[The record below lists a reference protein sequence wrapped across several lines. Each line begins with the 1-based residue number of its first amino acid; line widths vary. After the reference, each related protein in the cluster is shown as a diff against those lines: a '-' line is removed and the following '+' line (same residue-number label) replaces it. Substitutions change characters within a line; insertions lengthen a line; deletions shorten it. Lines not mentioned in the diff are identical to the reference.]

1 MRLKTSRWLF
11 FVAAALLAG
20 CASVAN
26 QPINQ
31 FVQVPYE
38 SLSALPDDG
47 NNDTTIIGLGFSGG
61 GARSA
66 AFAYG
71 VLQQLERTPVPGEP
85 QRSMLDLV
93 RFISGVSGGAI
104 AAAYVG
110 IKGRHN
116 YHDFR
121 EKYLIRDS
129 EETMRTHVGA
139 VNLLRAMRGG
149 VNTTDTFAAWLDRN
163 VFDGAKFADMW
174 KPGRPIVWINA
185 SDLYNR
191 VPFVFNYHTLAA
203 LCTDLGKLPVA
214 EAVAASAAAPVV
226 FSPIVIKSYTGCDY
240 TEPSWLRDSRDDPQA
255 PSALRQHIAA
265 LDSYRDPERLKYVK
279 LVDGGMT
286 DDFGVSGLT
295 LARAAAKTPYAPFT
309 PQTAVR
315 LERVIYMVADAG
327 LPPSGD
333 WAQKVEGPNLVPLMV
348 ATASLALET
357 SVREGYDSFRAVMK
371 DWEEDLIAYR
381 CGLSA
386 SEVVALRGSLDGWD
400 CHNLKFYITEVG
412 ADNLDPETRAKFED
426 TPTRLSLPIERVDAA
441 IAAGSQA
448 LRDNSTWNEALDSM
462 KARSGLVAAN

>member
-1 MRLKTSRWLF
+1 MRPKTFRWLF

-31 FVQVPYE
+31 FVQVPFE
-38 SLSALPDDG
+38 GLSALPDDG
-47 NNDTTIIGLGFSGG
+47 NDETTVIGLGFSGG

-71 VLQQLERTPVPGEP
+71 VLRQLERTPIPGDP
-85 QRSMLDLV
+85 RRSMLDLV

-104 AAAYVG
+104 TAAYVG

-116 YHDFR
+116 YHDLR

-129 EETMRTHVGA
+129 EETMRTHVGP

-185 SDLYNR
+185 TDIYNR
-191 VPFVFNYHTLAA
+191 VPFVFNHHTLAA
-203 LCTDLGKLPVA
+203 LCTDLGELPVA

-240 TEPSWLRDSRDDPQA
+240 TEPSWLTDSRDDPQA
-255 PSALRQHIAA
+255 SSALRQHIAA
-265 LDSYRDPERLKYVK
+265 LDSYRDPEQLKYVK

-309 PQTAVR
+309 PRTAVR
-315 LERVIYMVADAG
+315 LERVIYLVADAG

-333 WAQKVEGPNLVPLMV
+333 WAKTVEGPRLVPLMI
-348 ATASLALET
+348 ATSSIALTT
-357 SVREGYDSFRAVMK
+357 SVREGYNSFRAVMK
-371 DWEEDLIAYR
+371 DWEKDLIAYR
-381 CGLSA
+381 CGLDA
-386 SEVVALRGSLDGWD
+386 HEVLALRGSLEGWD
-400 CHNLKFYITEVG
+400 CHNLKFYITEVS
-412 ADNLDPETRAKFED
+412 AHSLDPETRAKFNE
-426 TPTRLSLPIERVDAA
+426 TKTRLSIPTEQVDTA

-462 KARSGLVAAN
+462 KARIGLFAAN

>member
-1 MRLKTSRWLF
+1 
-11 FVAAALLAG
+11 
-20 CASVAN
+20 
-26 QPINQ
+26 
-31 FVQVPYE
+31 
-38 SLSALPDDG
+38 
-47 NNDTTIIGLGFSGG
+47 
-61 GARSA
+61 
-66 AFAYG
+66 
-71 VLQQLERTPVPGEP
+71 
-85 QRSMLDLV
+85 
-93 RFISGVSGGAI
+93 
-104 AAAYVG
+104 
-110 IKGRHN
+110 
-116 YHDFR
+116 
-121 EKYLIRDS
+121 
-129 EETMRTHVGA
+129 
-139 VNLLRAMRGG
+139 
-149 VNTTDTFAAWLDRN
+149 
-163 VFDGAKFADMW
+163 MW

-240 TEPSWLRDSRDDPQA
+240 TEPSWLTDSRDDPQA